1 VAESR
6 EGTQPIKQTIFVIH
20 LKKHIMEDENK
31 KTVASEELEEKV
43 KNEDVKVEA
52 EEISDKEL
60 NDVAGGGIFTKCKS
74 LKRVFH

>member
-1 VAESR
+1 
-6 EGTQPIKQTIFVIH
+6 
-20 LKKHIMEDENK
+20 MENENK

-60 NDVAGGGIFTKCKS
+60 NEVAGGGLFRECKS
-74 LKRVFH
+74 LKKVWH

>member
-1 VAESR
+1 
-6 EGTQPIKQTIFVIH
+6 
-20 LKKHIMEDENK
+20 MENENK